1 MTTAENTNRY
11 KSAGITIGIH
21 LLLLLA
27 CAYLFGV
34 KPPNPPLPDYG
45 VEVNFGL
52 ETEGFGD
59 VQGVG
64 PATETATDVAQAEA
78 VSTTEAPQDASP
90 AEINTASDVDNFR
103 TTSNAE
109 SPLAVKETNTA
120 TKPKE
125 TGTGTSEKN
134 VKPAVEYSGNPAT
147 GGNNNGNKAGTV
159 GDMGN
164 PKGDMSSLN
173 YEGNPGK
180 GGKGAS
186 LQLSGWKWD
195 DAPKKADPFDETGK
209 IVFEIKVDRDGNI
222 ANIRVVEKTVSPNV
236 VEFYKNQVEELTFT
250 KTRDNA
256 DAAEFSTGKITFVIQ
271 GK

>member
-1 MTTAENTNRY
+1 MTAAENANRY

-52 ETEGFGD
+52 QTEGFGD

-64 PATETATDVAQAEA
+64 PAAETATDVAQ
-78 VSTTEAPQDASP
+78 TTATSSSEAPQDASP
-90 AEINTASDVDNFR
+90 AEVNTSSDVDNIR
-103 TTSNAE
+103 TTTNTE
-109 SPLAVKETNTA
+109 SPLAIKETNTA
-120 TKPKE
+120 SKPKE
-125 TGTGTSEKN
+125 TGTGTAEKN
-134 VKPAVEYSGNPAT
+134 VKPAVEYSGNPAA

-164 PKGDMSSLN
+164 PNGDMSSLN

-195 DAPKKADPFDETGK
+195 YAPKKADPFDETGK
-209 IVFEIKVDRDGNI
+209 IVFQIKVDRDGNI
-222 ANIRVVEKTVSPNV
+222 ADIKVIEKTVSPNV
-236 VEFYKNQVEELTFT
+236 VQFYKTQVEELTFT